1 MPTGRDSSALSTP
14 RADTPFYNPGL
25 HFLAFDLGAES
36 GRAMLGHLSGDRLAI
51 TPVHRFANTPL
62 RVEGTLRW
70 DVDDLWQ
77 HMRHALTAIP
87 GPLTSVGVDTWGC
100 DYALL
105 DARGAL
111 VERPYH
117 YRDHRTDGVMD
128 RVLARLGRARVY
140 EATGVQMLPF
150 NTLFQLA
157 AAVSARPSAL
167 DHASAFAT
175 IPDLFNYRL
184 TGRIANEFTTATTT
198 QCVDA
203 RRRAWAAP
211 LIEALGLPRH
221 IFGEIVEPGT
231 VLGSMRET
239 VGSHAGVP
247 VVAPA
252 CHDTASAVAAVAT
265 GRDTAF
271 LSSGTWSLL
280 GAEVPAPVI
289 TARAAAL
296 NFTNEGGVCGTTRLL
311 KNIGGLWLLQAC
323 RRDWAADGV
332 PLSYE
337 TLVANADAAPGFG
350 AVIDPDDPSFLNPD
364 HMPRAIAAYC
374 RRTSQPVPD
383 TPAHV
388 ARTIFESLALTYRMV
403 IDGLEEIS
411 GLSIRQ
417 VRVIGGGALNG
428 LLNQLTADATGR
440 VVLAGP
446 VEATALG
453 NIAMQMLATGCVP
466 SLAAARDIIERSFPP
481 TRYMP
486 AGADRWNRHYE
497 RFCETLGRTRS

>member
-1 MPTGRDSSALSTP
+1 MSR
-14 RADTPFYNPGL
+14 
-25 HFLAFDLGAES
+25 FLAFDLGAES
-36 GRAMLGHLSGDRLAI
+36 GRAMLGHLTGDRLAL
-51 TPVHRFANTPL
+51 TPVHRFANTPA
-62 RVEGTLRW
+62 RVDGTLRW
-70 DVDDLWQ
+70 DVDALWRQ
-77 HMRHALTAIP
+77 MRQALTLTP
-87 GPLTSVGVDTWGC
+87 EPLTSVGVDTWGC

-105 DARGAL
+105 DADGGL
-111 VERPYH
+111 VEPPYH

-128 RVLARLGRARVY
+128 RVLTSLDRTRVY
-140 EATGVQMLPF
+140 ETTGVQFLPF

-157 AAVSARPSAL
+157 AASDARPSAL
-167 DHASAFAT
+167 ARAATFLT

-184 TGRIANEFTTATTT
+184 TGRIANEYTNATTT
-198 QCVDA
+198 QCIDA
-203 RRRAWAAP
+203 RQRTWAVP

-221 IFGEIVEPGT
+221 LFGPIVEPGT
-231 VLGSMRET
+231 VLGPMRET
-239 VGSHAGVP
+239 AGGHEGVA

-252 CHDTASAVAAVAT
+252 CHDTGSAVAAVAT
-265 GRDTAF
+265 GGDTAF

-323 RRDWAADGV
+323 RRDWAAEGED
-332 PLSYE
+332 LSYE
-337 TLVANADAAPGFG
+337 ALAAGADASPAFG
-350 AVIDPDDPSFLNPD
+350 AMIDPDHPSFLNPD

-403 IDGLEEIS
+403 IEGLEEVS
-411 GLSIRQ
+411 GQSIRQ
-417 VRVIGGGALNG
+417 VRVIGGGARNG
-428 LLNQLTADATGR
+428 LLNQLTADVTGR

-466 SLAAARDIIERSFPP
+466 SLAAARDIIEQSFPP
-481 TRYMP
+481 ARYQP
-486 AGADRWNRHYE
+486 TQTDRWDTHYE
-497 RFCETLGRTRS
+497 RFRDVVAAASR